1 MLFLSFLI
9 SSVISRKVEKIEDM
23 DRHRFKNTVLEGR
36 KITVYVAL
44 ISNPDFEGHTQAN
57 EVLEEAFQ
65 IGKGFLKFC
74 YLDCSKD
81 RAFARKYKITEPTF
95 GIFHAG
101 GQILLPAHN
110 MTARMLVN
118 KASFMI
124 PDFTMK
130 ITNELD
136 ESYITPVVVLFTERK
151 IPPSL
156 WTAISYEFR
165 DKQHLVKIGFSNNK
179 TLAAHFNITEFPKL
193 MLKNSSKTLI
203 YDAINDFSSLKEMIN
218 KFILK
223 RLTSKVKQLMAFPI
237 KTFKKRCSKVDKICI
252 VHTAES
258 LQDDFL
264 RFRKI
269 YTTSLLEFLYGNDK
283 LPYPFMKNNTVYGF
297 RVDSGQY
304 FETENLDDLEF
315 LLPQVLTG
323 KNKWNTA
330 EL

>member
-1 MLFLSFLI
+1 MLLSFLFSLAI
-9 SSVISRKVEKIEDM
+9 SKKVEKIEDM

-44 ISNPDFEGHTQAN
+44 LSNPDFEGHTHAN

-74 YLDCSKD
+74 YLDTSKD
-81 RAFARKYKITEPTF
+81 RSIARKFNVTEPIF

-101 GQILLPAHN
+101 GHILLPAHN
-110 MTARMLVN
+110 ITARILVN

-179 TLAAHFNITEFPKL
+179 TLASHYNITEFPKL
-193 MLKNSSKTLI
+193 LMKNSSKTLV
-203 YDAINDFSSLKEMIN
+203 YDAISDFPSLKDMIT
-218 KFILK
+218 KFYLK
-223 RLTSKVKQLMAFPI
+223 RLTSKVKQLIAYPL
-237 KTFKKRCSKVDKICI
+237 KTFRKRCSKADKICI
-252 VHTAES
+252 VHTTAS

-264 RFRKI
+264 RFRKM
-269 YTTSLLEFLYGNDK
+269 YTTSLLDFLYGNEK
-283 LPYPFMKNNTVYGF
+283 FPYDFMKNDTVYGF

-304 FETENLDDLEF
+304 FETDNLEDLEF

-323 KNKWNTA
+323 KNKWQTA